1 MAAFPE
7 RWAVSHE
14 ARTTGGLDEMNM
26 PVEGFSSPV
35 SVPVYGWGPPGADE
49 IIRPLET
56 GVKRDLDLYCA
67 TPFAGHGDR
76 VTVPGERL
84 PFKVE
89 GYPEDYNRGPFG
101 FAPGYRLNL
110 VRVEG

>member
-1 MAAFPE
+1 MDDSTVWRGGLMAAFPE

-26 PVEGFSSPV
+26 PMEGF
-35 SVPVYGWGPPGADE
+35 
-49 IIRPLET
+49 
-56 GVKRDLDLYCA
+56 DLFCA
-67 TPFAGHGDR
+67 TPFAEHGDR

-89 GYPEDYNRGPFG
+89 GYPEDYNHGPFG
-101 FAPGYRLNL
+101 FAPGYRINL